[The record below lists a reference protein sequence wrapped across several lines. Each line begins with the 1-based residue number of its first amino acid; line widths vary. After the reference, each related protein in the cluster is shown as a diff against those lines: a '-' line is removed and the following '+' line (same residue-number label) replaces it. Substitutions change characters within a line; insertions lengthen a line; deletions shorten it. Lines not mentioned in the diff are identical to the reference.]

1 MGFSGKNIGVGC
13 HFLLQGQGHDKDQIR
28 AHAGG
33 NANRT
38 CLFPRNFSGNPTKA
52 EDAGEDVVKKEC
64 LRTTLPF
71 ATIWLLSGISQRKR
85 NTLHFHFYVA
95 FKQQMKQTEVES
107 QIQRTN

>member
-1 MGFSGKNIGVGC
+1 MGISGKNIGVGC

-52 EDAGEDVVKKEC
+52 EDAGEKHSYLKGGATYQGQYRA
-64 LRTTLPF
+64 LYLPTL
-71 ATIWLLSGISQRKR
+71 
-85 NTLHFHFYVA
+85 V
-95 FKQQMKQTEVES
+95 
-107 QIQRTN
+107 